1 MIAGLAGKKFKKSG
15 PAKELALSRREFDK
29 KIRRIVTILNK
40 LETKKVI
47 RTSDLAAEFN
57 VSLRTIQRDINLIDT
72 TGFPL
77 KQETERGCYSFMDNF
92 SLKQIMLS
100 REEASLLSFLHGI
113 SKVLGKKFDDSF
125 NSIFKRVISSES
137 SSPFYVKLPEGERLS
152 ENYSFLESLK
162 SAINE
167 EKKVR
172 IEYSSGKET
181 KEYEV
186 SPVKLAFYEGLWY
199 LLAYVKAGELMK
211 FRLDFINKVTLLD
224 EYFEMPRNLK
234 TILDESVNIWFTEK
248 RDKKVTFR
256 VDEEAAKYFK
266 YGKYFPLQKVRLE
279 KDSTAIIETKV
290 GIYEEIIP
298 AMLSWISH
306 ISEIE
311 PVELKEKVVGILKS
325 AINGISP

>member
-1 MIAGLAGKKFKKSG
+1 MIAGLAGKKFKQSGKAKS
-15 PAKELALSRREFDK
+15 PMLPRREFDK

-40 LETKKVI
+40 LETKKVVK
-47 RTSDLAAEFN
+47 TSELAAEFN

-77 KQETERGCYSFMDNF
+77 KQEAERGCYTFMDNF

-125 NSIFKRVISSES
+125 SSIFKRVISSES

-152 ENYSFLESLK
+152 EDYPFLENLK
-162 SAINE
+162 SAINDE
-167 EKKVR
+167 IKVK

-181 KEYEV
+181 KEYEA
-186 SPVKLAFYEGLWY
+186 SPVKIAFYEGLWY
-199 LLAYVKAGELMK
+199 LLAYVRAGELMK
-211 FRLDFINKVTLLD
+211 FRLDFISRVTLLD
-224 EYFEMPRNLK
+224 EYFEMPQNLK
-234 TILDESVNIWFTEK
+234 TMLDESVNIWFTEK
-248 RDKKVTFR
+248 RDKKVTFK
-256 VDEEAAKYFK
+256 VDEEAAKYFR

-279 KDSTAIIETKV
+279 KDGTAFIETKV

-311 PVELKEKVVGILKS
+311 PAELKEKLIGILKS
-325 AINGISP
+325 AISGI

>member
-1 MIAGLAGKKFKKSG
+1 MIANPAGGKFRKDKGSML
-15 PAKELALSRREFDK
+15 PRREFDK

-40 LETKKVI
+40 LETKKVVKTI
-47 RTSDLAAEFN
+47 DLASEFN

-77 KQETERGCYSFMDNF
+77 KQEAERGCYSFMDNF

-125 NSIFKRVISSES
+125 SSIFKRVISSES

-152 ENYSFLESLK
+152 ENYPFLENLK
-162 SAINE
+162 TAIND
-167 EKKVR
+167 EKKVN
-172 IEYSSGKET
+172 IEYLPDRET

-224 EYFEMPRNLK
+224 EYFEMPQNLK

-248 RDKKVTFR
+248 RDKKVTFK
-256 VDEEAAKYFK
+256 VDEEAARYFR
-266 YGKYFPLQKVRLE
+266 YGKYFPLQKVKPE
-279 KDSTAIIETKV
+279 KDGTAIIETKV

-311 PVELKEKVVGILKS
+311 PAELKTKVKEILTSGIGR
-325 AINGISP
+325 I